1 MQKTN
6 SSFVTLIT
14 VFFFWGFVG
23 ASNGILIPLF
33 KEKFLLTQFQSQLVD
48 LAFYFAYFVGSLI
61 YFFTSRATGDP
72 IDKIGYKKALI
83 LGLLISSVGALL
95 FIPAANLLSYPLLLT
110 ALFVIG
116 LGFALQQIVAN
127 PFVINFGAKET
138 GSHRLNL
145 AGGLNSFGTT
155 IGPVVLSYA
164 LFGNISAPTIASND
178 LSAVKIP
185 ALILFGLFILCAT
198 ILWVSKLPTVTT
210 SEKLDKD

>member
-48 LAFYFAYFVGSLI
+48 LAFYMSYAVGSLI

-83 LGLLISSVGALL
+83 LGLLISSIGALL
-95 FIPAANLLSYPLLLT
+95 FIPAANLLSYPLLLA

-127 PFVINFGAKET
+127 PFVINFGAK
-138 GSHRLNL
+138 
-145 AGGLNSFGTT
+145 
-155 IGPVVLSYA
+155 
-164 LFGNISAPTIASND
+164 
-178 LSAVKIP
+178 KQ
-185 ALILFGLFILCAT
+185 ALI
-198 ILWVSKLPTVTT
+198 
-210 SEKLDKD
+210 D